1 MLIISVIDVVFLI
14 LMYFS
19 PPSHQDGLT
28 TLFLSFQVVVIN
40 IIIGIVLFFLKKN
53 RWSIAFFFNSFLM
66 FFAINFA
73 SCQSSCIHWKS
84 EHIDYAFEA
93 NDSSF
98 TLTLNKNDSAFN
110 MFYKG
115 DNYSEGYSRGVYRKA
130 PSDVYILDVDTAYG
144 RTKFINR
151 FVIQN
156 GYIEGYRKNE
166 QLLKSR
172 IRKSI
177 MWWPLS

>member
-1 MLIISVIDVVFLI
+1 
-14 LMYFS
+14 
-19 PPSHQDGLT
+19 
-28 TLFLSFQVVVIN
+28 
-40 IIIGIVLFFLKKN
+40 
-53 RWSIAFFFNSFLM
+53 
-66 FFAINFA
+66 
-73 SCQSSCIHWKS
+73 
-84 EHIDYAFEA
+84 
-93 NDSSF
+93 
-98 TLTLNKNDSAFN
+98 